1 MSFTAVYDLLGP
13 IHVKCRGCHNTVMT
27 TAFVDA
33 ARMWCSKTRW
43 LRSTLLG
50 ATVAPVLTDYTT
62 GTVAVTNGSAAVT
75 GTSTAWTTE
84 ISPNVDQAQAGD
96 TFVGPDGESYEIE
109 SVTSATAL
117 VLTTVYAG
125 ATLSGQA
132 YTIQRARYHSTID
145 LGSDTYSE
153 VAGISGISIRQSD
166 GQWKP
171 MTESAS
177 NLWDAN
183 DAAQIPQLYQ
193 FNPPQQFE
201 VHPKPDT
208 AYDLAVGL
216 VLMPARGSNQ
226 IDSALVQHWEYVLR
240 AGALGYLLN
249 IGGTKWQDQNES
261 ARQWAIFNSGMY
273 DGIRAAESSY
283 NAGAFPSGNNGPR
296 TARVRTGRQAI

>member
-13 IHVKCRGCHNTVMT
+13 IHVKVRGCHNTIMT

-33 ARMWCSKTRW
+33 ARMWCQSTRW
-43 LRSTLLG
+43 LRSTVFG
-50 ATVAPVLTDYTT
+50 STVAPVTEDYTT
-62 GTVAVTNGSAAVT
+62 GTVAVTNGSATVT
-75 GTSTAWTTE
+75 GTSTTWNTA
-84 ISPNVDQAQAGD
+84 ISTGVYEVQAPD
-96 TFVGPDGESYEIE
+96 IFVGPDGESYEVE
-109 SVTSATAL
+109 SVASDTSL

-125 ATLSGQA
+125 TTASGQA
-132 YTIQRARYHSTID
+132 YTIQRARYHDAID

-153 VAGISGISIRQSD
+153 VAGISGISILQSD

-177 NLWDAN
+177 NTWDAN
-183 DAAQIPQLYQ
+183 ITAQQPELYQ
-193 FNPPQQFE
+193 FNPPTQFA
-201 VHPKPDT
+201 VHPKPDA

-226 IDSALVQHWEYVLR
+226 IDSTLVQRWEYVLR
-240 AGALGYLLN
+240 AGALGYLLD
-249 IGGTKWQDQNES
+249 IAGTKWRDQAES
-261 ARQWAIFNSGMY
+261 KRQWAIFNSGMY

-283 NAGAFPSGNNGPR
+283 NAGAFPSGNSGPR